1 MCQQKSNGGLCIR
14 NASVKN
20 ISLLT
25 SLAWKL
31 LTNTITSWAKLIITS
46 HDTSKAKNHHYFVW
60 RSILKGWE
68 YCTKGIIWSPHLR
81 SNMNIWHTSWIPNIK
96 NLRST
101 VEGHLSIDDFSL
113 KFNDIY
119 SNDNWNFTK
128 FSIAIPEDIKE
139 QISKVRIRTKGPL
152 YDTPIWSRNTKVFF
166 ITNSCYDLIESPKE
180 REINFDWIWN
190 LNCPNKIHVFLW

>member
-68 YCTKGIIWSPHLR
+68 YCTKGIIRSPHQR
-81 SNMNIWHTSWIPNIK
+81 SNMNIWHTSWIPNIE
-96 NLRST
+96 NHGST
-101 VEGHLSIDDFSL
+101 IEGLSIDDHSL
-113 KFNDIY
+113 KINDIY
-119 SNDNWNFTK
+119 SNYNWNFKK
-128 FSIAIPEDIKE
+128 FSTTIPEDIKE
-139 QISKVRIRTKGPL
+139 HISKVRIRTRDPL
-152 YDTPIWSRNTKVFF
+152 CDTPIWFQNTKGLF
-166 ITNSCYDLIESPKE
+166 TTTSWYDLIESPKA
-180 REINFDWIWN
+180 REIDFDWF
-190 LNCPNKIHVFLW
+190 LKIELSK